1 DPALAAGA
9 SGSGDHRV
17 MPKRKRSAPQQGG
30 VPVAKQAGTGTLF
43 PMRIQIGHRFTEGGY
58 EWEVVTHPAA
68 FQGGKSLR
76 ARIRRPGVPES
87 ETEMIWPAHVRVK
100 VRRTQ

>member
-1 DPALAAGA
+1 
-9 SGSGDHRV
+9 
-17 MPKRKRSAPQQGG
+17 ME
-30 VPVAKQAGTGTLF
+30 
-43 PMRIQIGHRFTEGGY
+43 IQIGDRFTEGEF
-58 EWEVVTHPAA
+58 EWEVVTHPTA

-87 ETEMIWPAHVRVK
+87 ETEMIWSAHVRVK